1 MSNPRKL
8 SIVIILVVLF
18 GTRYTAH
25 GSEKESGPIGELA
38 YSIMFDSLPQIQKI
52 NELIKLCSKKSTE
65 YAFKLPSRDEALGVL
80 IFTRFPV
87 PSDRLAEIITAPHKE
102 QIYKSS
108 CRVYFSDLPIDRRN
122 AFLLDPED
130 TVHFTGHYEV
140 VGKFCTEFTYNM
152 QTEWLKSG
160 GWLLERGYTLPGVKR
175 TKGMDGY
182 INHIHSFTILV
193 ALNNSLTL
201 KVSASWDDIG
211 GKLPIIGEIHAS
223 YNDIIEALRKA
234 DDDIRDYFKIQNEDF
249 VYQPF
254 YDKISN

>member
-1 MSNPRKL
+1 MVS
-8 SIVIILVVLF
+8 
-18 GTRYTAH
+18 
-25 GSEKESGPIGELA
+25 
-38 YSIMFDSLPQIQKI
+38 
-52 NELIKLCSKKSTE
+52 
-65 YAFKLPSRDEALGVL
+65 
-80 IFTRFPV
+80 RFPV
-87 PSDRLAEIITAPHKE
+87 PSDRLAEIITAPLKE

-108 CRVYFSDLPIDRRN
+108 CRLYSSNLPIDRRN
-122 AFLLDPED
+122 AFLRNPED

-140 VGKFCTEFTYNM
+140 VGKFCTGFTYDM
-152 QTEWLKSG
+152 QTEWLKSRE
-160 GWLLERGYTLPGVKR
+160 WLLERGGTLPGVKR
-175 TKGMDGY
+175 TKGIDGY

-223 YNDIIEALRKA
+223 YNDIIEALRKS

-249 VYQPF
+249 VSRPF